1 MKRILLFLLA
11 ICSTVVS
18 ISPSKI
24 VVIADVHSDIHRFK
38 QILQDAHIIDK
49 KDHWIAPPNTFV
61 VQLGDQIDPK
71 LPDKDDISDNHH
83 YKMIYFTDNLQK
95 SAQANSSNFI
105 SMIGNHELM
114 NLEKIKTKSKLRDII
129 ALRPIVHFDIDKYLF
144 CHGGFKKR
152 HYYILHIYNKTLRD
166 LNTIWY
172 KYVYDMSLTL
182 TEEVI
187 LNNLILD
194 TENSILY
201 TRTQDTN
208 RDINMLFNLID
219 VDYMFVGHT
228 VYDSIR
234 LKDKIWYLDLYL
246 KDAFDNSRYNY
257 IVIENGNII
266 VKTLEDTTFSL
277 LI

>member
-11 ICSTVVS
+11 LCSAVTS
-18 ISPSKI
+18 LSPSKI
-24 VVIADVHSDIHRFK
+24 VVIADVHSDIYRFK
-38 QILQDAHIIDK
+38 QILQDASIIDK

-71 LPDKDDISDNHH
+71 LPDKDDINDNHH
-83 YKMIYFTDNLQK
+83 YKMIYFTDKLQK

-114 NLEKIKTKSKLRDII
+114 NLQKIKTKSALRDII
-129 ALRPIVHFDIDKYLF
+129 AMRPIVYFDIDNYLF

-152 HYYILHIYNKTLRD
+152 HYYILHIYNKTLKD

-172 KYVYDMSLTL
+172 KYVYDMSLTF
-182 TEEVI
+182 TEEIV

-201 TRTQDTN
+201 TRIQDSS
-208 RDINMLFNLID
+208 RDINSLFNLLDI
-219 VDYMFVGHT
+219 DYMFVGHT

-234 LKDKIWYLDLYL
+234 LKDKVWYLDLYL
-246 KDAFDNSRYNY
+246 KDAFENARYNY
-257 IVIENGNII
+257 IVIEDGNII
-266 VKTLEDTTFSL
+266 VKTLEDTTYSL
-277 LI
+277 LL